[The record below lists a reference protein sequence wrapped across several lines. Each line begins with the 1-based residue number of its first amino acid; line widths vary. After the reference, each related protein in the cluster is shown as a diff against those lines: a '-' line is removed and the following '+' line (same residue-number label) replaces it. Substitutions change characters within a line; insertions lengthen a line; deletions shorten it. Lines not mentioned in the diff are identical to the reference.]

1 MTSIQD
7 RIAKTKE
14 AAATTPAFKGD
25 PAEVVR
31 PRPAVAEGQVI
42 RAGAGGDRVVDTRR
56 AEVKTPRPRP
66 HRITVDLSKEEYA
79 DLKAMRTADV
89 GIAGVVRGA
98 LAVVKEHPELVAE
111 VQRLGAR

>member
-25 PAEVVR
+25 PTGEARVR
-31 PRPAVAEGQVI
+31 AVAPAELQVT
-42 RAGAGGDRVVDTRR
+42 RGGDRVVDARR
-56 AEVKTPRPRP
+56 AEVKIPRPRP

-98 LAVVKEHPELVAE
+98 LALVKERPELVAE